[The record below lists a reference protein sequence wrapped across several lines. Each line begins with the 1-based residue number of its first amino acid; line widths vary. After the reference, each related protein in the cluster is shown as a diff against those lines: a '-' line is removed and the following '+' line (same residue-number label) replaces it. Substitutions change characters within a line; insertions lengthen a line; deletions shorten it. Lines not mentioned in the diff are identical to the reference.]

1 MTVGWPDFSGT
12 FFYDDKSSELSLLCM
27 SGFVQRLFIV
37 DNGRTIF
44 RRIELNQTMGN
55 HFPPRAAP
63 GADEIDS
70 KASHD
75 NGLSKPSH
83 APSVVAE
90 DKIY

>member
-55 HFPPRAAP
+55 HFRHTAGDP
-63 GADEIDS
+63 GGEIDS
-70 KASHD
+70 NRARY
-75 NGLSKPSH
+75 NGLSGTSPSGTP
-83 APSVVAE
+83 AVE